1 MNKKLILFILL
12 VVSLILLGTN
22 YKTEECIV
30 IKEDNYITQP
40 EITVEKI
47 YYDIDLSHE
56 LQDFVFVTSY
66 KYNIS
71 PELIFA
77 IMKLESNYDVSVVSI
92 NSNKS
97 KDIGLMQLNSRY
109 MYDFAK
115 DAGVDNFDPL
125 NPYHNIEVG
134 VFVLAKHREYWQSQ
148 GYSEEMIFDLILSS
162 YNKGRYGTKSKGVAR
177 GYVDRV
183 LDYKIQLETCGE
195 IK

>member
-40 EITVEKI
+40 EITVEKV

-77 IMKLESNYDVSVVSI
+77 IMKLESNYDVSV
-92 NSNKS
+92 
-97 KDIGLMQLNSRY
+97 
-109 MYDFAK
+109 
-115 DAGVDNFDPL
+115 
-125 NPYHNIEVG
+125 
-134 VFVLAKHREYWQSQ
+134 
-148 GYSEEMIFDLILSS
+148 
-162 YNKGRYGTKSKGVAR
+162 
-177 GYVDRV
+177 
-183 LDYKIQLETCGE
+183 
-195 IK
+195 